1 MRELVL
7 SAIEGAELLSGGSA
21 LYPVQLTEPQKRKV
35 AFYSNGTVLHLEE
48 FRWVSEFKSIENKA
62 RLKNIRIENFL
73 AVSVAELDEIYAAE
87 KTPEA
92 VVAPVLELERQQELR
107 DMIDRA
113 SREGASDIVIRIVRG
128 HTEVRT
134 RVFGRMKDTDS
145 RSEGSGA
152 ALILAA
158 FAVAS
163 DQGTSSSIMS
173 FMQGA
178 LTPKSGLLPPRVE
191 MIRLQYS
198 PTSEGRGALV
208 MRLKYVA
215 PANEVEINHLGYNSQ
230 QIEDITTMRKR
241 TNGLYILAGK
251 VSSGKSTTLQ
261 RVLNKMFFEKHR
273 EISMY
278 TIEEPVEL
286 DLPGAIQVPAKKN
299 PDGTDGFEGAMK
311 ASLRSDPNIIVL
323 GEIRSKDL
331 AYLAIQAVMTGHA
344 LWSTVHAGT
353 ALGILDRLTDLGVE
367 GWKLADPTIV
377 RGLVYQRLTGV
388 LCPHCRITLLDGVRK
403 KSVDLDLAKKLS
415 ALFQKHPEKLY
426 VRGDGCQHCKL
437 GLSGRTVVAET
448 VLTDPRMLELFS
460 KGDRVTM
467 RQYWLDE
474 KSKGGLGGIPVLHH
488 ALSKVGAGIC
498 DINEVE
504 EEVDLFSV
512 YEREYM
518 HLQPRLLRDVA
529 LLDEQEEKKRQKLIE
544 KMNKGK

>member
-1 MRELVL
+1 MRDLVNTEI
-7 SAIEGAELLSGGSA
+7 AGAELLSGAHSS
-21 LYPVQLTEPQKRKV
+21 YPVSLTETQKRKV
-35 AFYSNGTVLHLEE
+35 AFFSNGVVLHTGD
-48 FRWVSEFKSIENKA
+48 FRWSAEYKA
-62 RLKNIRIENFL
+62 LERKAQIKNIRVEKFVE
-73 AVSVAELDEIYAAE
+73 VSNPELEEIYVEDNKSETSAV
-87 KTPEA
+87 PE
-92 VVAPVLELERQQELR
+92 LELERQVELR
-107 DMIDRA
+107 ELIERA
-113 SREGASDIVIRIVRG
+113 AKEGASDIVIRIVRG
-128 HTEVRT
+128 HTEIRT
-134 RVFGRMKDTDS
+134 RVYGRMKDTDS
-145 RSEGSGA
+145 KTEISGA
-152 ALILAA
+152 ALILAT

-178 LTPKSGLLPPRVE
+178 LTPKSKLLPPRVE

-215 PANEVEINHLGYNSQ
+215 PANEVEINHLGYNAQ
-230 QIEDITTMRKR
+230 QISDISTMRKR

-261 RVLNKMFFEKHR
+261 RVLNKMFIDKHR

-278 TIEEPVEL
+278 AIEEPVEL

-323 GEIRSKDL
+323 GEIRSRDL

-367 GWKLADPTIV
+367 GWKLADPTII
-377 RGLVYQRLTGV
+377 RGLVYQRLTGT
-388 LCPHCRITLLDGVRK
+388 LCPHCRVSMVEAVKKGSLDR
-403 KSVDLDLAKKLS
+403 DLALRAQK
-415 ALFQKHPEKLY
+415 LFQISAYKLFA
-426 VRGDGCQHCKL
+426 RGDGCQHCKL

-448 VLTDPRMLELFS
+448 ILTDPKMLEFYA
-460 KGDRVTM
+460 KGDRLAM
-467 RQYWLDE
+467 RKYWLDDPE
-474 KSKGGLGGIPVLHH
+474 DGGLGGVPVLHH

-498 DINEVE
+498 DLNEVE
-504 EEVDLFSV
+504 EEVDLLSV
-512 YEREYM
+512 YETDFM
-518 HLQPRLLRDVA
+518 HLQKRLIYDVK
-529 LLDEQEEKKRQKLIE
+529 LLEKQEAVKRQKLISQSKSE
-544 KMNKGK
+544 G